1 MRQERVPRKLAE
13 FVEFL
18 DQKGPKWKLRAEDI
32 GLTPAQGSSA
42 EATAAALRAQFDA
55 RVQAEEDLRIAVSK
69 LTTGAVEARRL
80 TGDLIRLIDGF
91 AANSAD
97 PTEVYALAEIP
108 APLPPSPV
116 GSPGLPEAFKVTL
129 DQTGALNLSW
139 KCPNPKGSTGVVYEV
154 MRGFSSSGPFSYL
167 GVTATRKFSDTTVP
181 SGSGVVAYQITG
193 VRSNTR
199 GPAARFTV
207 QFGNGGGGMAITNVT
222 TQGLVSGK
230 LAA

>member
-1 MRQERVPRKLAE
+1 MRQERVPRKLPE
-13 FVEFL
+13 FVEFMGK
-18 DQKGPKWKLRAEDI
+18 KGPKWKLRAEDI

-42 EATAAALRAQFDA
+42 EAKAAALLAQFEA
-55 RVQAEEDLRIAVSK
+55 RLDAEEDLRIAVAK
-69 LTTGAVEARRL
+69 LTTGALEARRL

-97 PTEVYALAEIP
+97 PTEVYAFAEIP

-116 GSPGLPEAFKVTL
+116 GSPGLPADLRVSL
-129 DQTGALNLSW
+129 DQTGALNLTW

-154 MRGFSSSGPFSYL
+154 MRGFSPTGPFSYL

-193 VRSNTR
+193 VRSTTR

-207 QFGNGGGGMAITNVT
+207 QFGSGGGGLAITNIT
-222 TQGLVSGK
+222 TQGPLSGK